1 MAFERAWGERAWIG
15 SGGAVAWTLALAIAL
30 LTLPGCEQRPY
41 PKPPQDPA
49 PPASAAELMGAP
61 EPPPPAQPT
70 VSTPP
75 APAQASASDVAPRT
89 DLPESTPPAPAP
101 NRAEMTPPRS
111 PALPVPGS
119 NPARTV
125 GPAAIDAN
133 PAVSTAQP
141 VLAGQ
146 PADPAF
152 DRGAAIAT
160 FQAAALKALNQGA
173 QLTLPAKVEMDQP
186 FQVSLFL
193 PTGFAAAIRQ
203 SASATGLTPAD
214 AALDITAALTGSG
227 FRIEPLEPQ
236 SQPLLAGQPTV
247 FHWTVTAIAKR
258 HGSLRADICAA
269 VPAGSQPICIGP
281 VLAARPGFHPN
292 SQTLGAALLALIVG
306 LVVVW
311 LSRGQRTPPSRSIA
325 ARRAARE
332 AALSGQ
338 DPVLP

>member
-1 MAFERAWGERAWIG
+1 MAFERAWGERAWIR
-15 SGGAVAWTLALAIAL
+15 SDGAVAWTLALALAL

-49 PPASAAELMGAP
+49 PPAAAAELMGAP
-61 EPPPPAQPT
+61 EPPPPAQP
-70 VSTPP
+70 VVPTPP
-75 APAQASASDVAPRT
+75 SPAQAAAPDAAPRT
-89 DLPESTPPAPAP
+89 DQSEATPPVAASSRPAMMP
-101 NRAEMTPPRS
+101 HRS
-111 PALPVPGS
+111 PALPVPGAD
-119 NPARTV
+119 PAPAVR
-125 GPAAIDAN
+125 PAAA
-133 PAVSTAQP
+133 PAPP

-173 QLTLPAKVEMDQP
+173 QLTLPAKIEVDQP
-186 FQVSLFL
+186 FQVSLVL
-193 PTGFAAAIRQ
+193 PTGFTAAIRQ

-214 AALDITAALTGSG
+214 AALDVTAALTGSG

-247 FHWTVTAIAKR
+247 FHWTVTATAKR

-269 VPAGSQPICIGP
+269 APAGSQPICIGP
-281 VLAARPGFHPN
+281 VLAAKPGLHLN
-292 SQTLGAALLALIVG
+292 SQALGAALLALIVG
-306 LVVVW
+306 LVLVW
-311 LSRGQRTPPSRSIA
+311 LSRGQRTPPSRSVA

-332 AALSGQ
+332 AALSAQ